1 MDYVLGLDDQISLG
15 YDTLVGE
22 RGGQRQRIAIAR
34 ALLKNAP
41 ILILDEATSALDA
54 VSERLVQE
62 APNHLV
68 NGRTTLVIAHRLS
81 TVQNAHQ
88 IAVCSAGRIVELGT
102 HFDLLAMKGI
112 RFDGSM
118 ADMGEAGK
126 MENGEMVVETSFT
139 RTVGWE
145 HQGSFGGVEAQ
156 SSPSSHGMIR
166 FRVHLI
172 MHIELTV
179 DGHPSS
185 LVQLIVILM
194 QPVLLALIN
203 NLVMVEDHRA
213 SHFQI
218 SAH

>member
-179 DGHPSS
+179 DG
-185 LVQLIVILM
+185 
-194 QPVLLALIN
+194 
-203 NLVMVEDHRA
+203 
-213 SHFQI
+213 
-218 SAH
+218 